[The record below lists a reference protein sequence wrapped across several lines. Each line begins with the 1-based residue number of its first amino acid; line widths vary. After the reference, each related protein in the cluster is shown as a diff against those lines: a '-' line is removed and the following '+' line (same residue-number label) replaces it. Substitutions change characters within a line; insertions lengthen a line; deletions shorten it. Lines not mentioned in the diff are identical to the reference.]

1 MVINV
6 VTVKTM
12 IMWFNINVVKTMINH
27 PQNRNFM
34 GGINHQKLGGLWHC
48 FSHINHGWLIETP
61 SKFPEIRN
69 WLGTQRFCAL

>member
-12 IMWFNINVVKTMINH
+12 IMWLNINVVKTMINH

-48 FSHINHGWLIETP
+48 FSHINVMICNFHLIMTTKTD
-61 SKFPEIRN
+61 SHTYDVHTTI
-69 WLGTQRFCAL
+69 